1 MRQFLSYSFTAVLSL
16 AIIWLAGCASSKSMA
31 YDPSGN
37 WNYTVTGT
45 PNGTVEGTMTITKN
59 GDSYSGELQSPI
71 GSTNLNNLK
80 IEGQTLSADFYYSGT
95 EIQMSGTFDGD
106 SFDGE
111 VAAGYDSFDITANR
125 AD

>member
-1 MRQFLSYSFTAVLSL
+1 MRKLVSFSLTAVLSL
-16 AIIWLAGCASSKSMA
+16 SIIWLAGCASSKSMA

-71 GSTNLNNLK
+71 GSTNLNNLE
-80 IEGQTLSADFYYSGT
+80 IEGQTLSADFDYSGT
-95 EIQMSGTFDGD
+95 EIQMSGTFEGD
-106 SFDGE
+106 SFNGE
-111 VAAGYDSFDITANR
+111 VAAGYDSFDMTANR
-125 AD
+125 AN

>member
-111 VAAGYDSFDITANR
+111 VAAGYDSFDMTANR

>member
-1 MRQFLSYSFTAVLSL
+1 
-16 AIIWLAGCASSKSMA
+16 MA

-71 GSTNLNNLK
+71 GSTNLNNLE
-80 IEGQTLSADFYYSGT
+80 IEGQTLSADFDYSGT
-95 EIQMSGTFDGD
+95 EIQMSGTFEGD
-106 SFDGE
+106 SFNGE
-111 VAAGYDSFDITANR
+111 VAAGYDSFDMTANR
-125 AD
+125 AN